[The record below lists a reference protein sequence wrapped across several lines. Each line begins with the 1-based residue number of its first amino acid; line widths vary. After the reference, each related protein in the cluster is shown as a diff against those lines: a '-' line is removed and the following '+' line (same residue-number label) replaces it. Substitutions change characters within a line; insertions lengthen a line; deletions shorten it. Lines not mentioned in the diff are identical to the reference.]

1 MSWIALLLIGVAV
14 TDLTHSASGSGGL
27 GRVLPQRV
35 GAVVMVAVGLAAG
48 LTQVRDLLALLV
60 LAGIVLLW
68 GNTVT
73 RGLGAGPARLPLL
86 VLGVALGLAVVLS
99 PAAGTAGGALADW
112 LERTPVPAL
121 AGLSAD
127 RALLLLGA
135 VLVQLS
141 TGNVVVRLVLRATGT
156 TNPARGPAHDATRA
170 LKGGRLL
177 GPMERVFILGLGLAG
192 HVTAASVVVAAK
204 GLLRFPELQSR
215 RDSTKGPGIDELTEY
230 FLVGSFVSWSVSLV
244 TLVLLL

>member
-1 MSWIALLLIGVAV
+1 MSWIALLLIGVGI
-14 TDLTHSASGSGGL
+14 TDLTHSVRP

-35 GAVVMVAVGLAAG
+35 GALVMVALGLAAG
-48 LTQVRDLLALLV
+48 LTEVRDLLALLV
-60 LAGIVLLW
+60 LAGVVLLW
-68 GNTVT
+68 GHTVT
-73 RGLGAGPARLPLL
+73 RGFGRGPAWLTLL
-86 VLGVALGLAVVLS
+86 ALGVSLGLAVVLS
-99 PAAGTAGGALADW
+99 PAAGEAGGAVTDW
-112 LERTPVPAL
+112 LEHTPVPAL
-121 AGLSAD
+121 RDLSAD

-135 VLVQLS
+135 LLVQLS

-156 TNPARGPAHDATRA
+156 TNPARGASHDATRA

-177 GPMERVFILGLGLAG
+177 GPMERVFILGLALAG

-215 RDSTKGPGIDELTEY
+215 RDSADEPGIDEITEY
-230 FLVGSFVSWSVSLV
+230 FLVGSFVSWSIPLV